1 MGKSDLLHAQRAI
14 TVTAT
19 TYQFPEE
26 MESGDLGAALELT
39 RIASWNQLKEDWE
52 AFMELGRLRCV
63 KEPGGRIVGT
73 IGLLPLGLEITWISL
88 VLVLPE
94 HRGRGLA
101 SRMMHWAVERAREE
115 GWTAML
121 DATEAGSHVY
131 RKIGFKTT
139 DKLYRCVLDGAG
151 GTASPGETETLFPM
165 TSGDVAEAGAWE
177 QSRCGL
183 DRRDLIASWLR
194 GGRVVGWL
202 GRDAS
207 GRLTGFSLSRPGHK
221 APQMGPAHAEDPESF
236 REHVRRHL
244 AARPGPLLMDLTAR
258 GLKEARE
265 TWGKDLRLER
275 EFLRM
280 GLGSQLPAIPPTQ
293 YAIAGPE
300 FG

>member
-1 MGKSDLLHAQRAI
+1 MRGVD
-14 TVTAT
+14 
-19 TYQFPEE
+19 YQFPER
-26 MESGDLGAALELT
+26 MGTGDLGAALELT
-39 RIASWNQLKEDWE
+39 RVASWNQLKEDWE
-52 AFMELGRLRCV
+52 AFMELGRLRCA
-63 KEPGGRIVGT
+63 KEPGGRIVAT
-73 IGLLPLGLEITWISL
+73 IGLLPLGRTITWISL

-139 DKLYRCVLDGAG
+139 DRLCRCVLDGVGESAF
-151 GTASPGETETLFPM
+151 PGKKENLFPM
-165 TSGDVAEAGAWE
+165 TAGDVTEAAAWE

-183 DRRDLIASWLR
+183 ERRDLMASWLR
-194 GGRVVGWL
+194 GGKVRGWL
-202 GRDAS
+202 TRDAG
-207 GRLTGFSLSRPGHK
+207 GRISGFSLSRPGHK
-221 APQMGPAHAEDPESF
+221 FPHLGPVHAENPESF
-236 REHVRRHL
+236 RGQIQRHL
-244 AARPGPLLMDLTAR
+244 AVRPGPLLMDLTAR

-265 TWGKDLRLER
+265 TWEKDLRVER

-280 GLGSQLPAIPPTQ
+280 GLGGRLPSIPEGQ